1 MQPHLYVLDEH
12 GLPVRTRSR
21 DVWEHWMLGPTNR
34 FISATQVG
42 RDVRV
47 TTVFIGHEDLG
58 QEGHFWETMVSGG
71 DLDGECRTSP
81 TKEDALATHAQMVA
95 LIKKKAP

>member
-1 MQPHLYVLDEH
+1 MQLHLYVLDEH
-12 GLPVRTRSR
+12 GMPVRTRSR
-21 DVWEHWMLGPTNR
+21 DAWEHWMLNTTNR
-34 FISATQVG
+34 FIATTQVG

-47 TTVFIGHEDLG
+47 TTVFIGHED
-58 QEGHFWETMVSGG
+58 EGRHGHLWETIVSGG

-81 TKEDALATHAQMVA
+81 TKEDALAAHAQVVA